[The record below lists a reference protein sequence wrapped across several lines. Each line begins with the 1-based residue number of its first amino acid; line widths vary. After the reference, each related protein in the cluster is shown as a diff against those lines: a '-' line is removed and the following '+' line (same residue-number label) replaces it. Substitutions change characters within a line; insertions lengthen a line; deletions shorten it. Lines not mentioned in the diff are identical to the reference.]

1 MHCPRLRTR
10 QPAEEISKKHGLR
23 NKVQGR
29 IISAV
34 IANLS
39 IVSMMATSNLLC
51 ISRHAHGGGENMA
64 RPQTV
69 AASGLGPHR
78 SAPLPGSGLP
88 EGWVCPVAEF
98 SSLST
103 QGSRRSK

>member
-1 MHCPRLRTR
+1 MVAAPTAELAEHEQDRAAKWPGLLTSWERGGRGSGGIVHCPGLRTR

-39 IVSMMATSNLLC
+39 M
-51 ISRHAHGGGENMA
+51 
-64 RPQTV
+64 
-69 AASGLGPHR
+69 
-78 SAPLPGSGLP
+78 SA
-88 EGWVCPVAEF
+88 
-98 SSLST
+98 
-103 QGSRRSK
+103 